1 MNIHLMVFF
10 GLLVFWIFL
19 FRDIRHSIKSYSKTK
34 KYLIITLPPLLMSSQ
49 LSYFLS
55 EILYIENFSWWFL
68 LFRTIVFAVMFVLHL
83 VILKKFVS

>member
-34 KYLIITLPPLLMSSQ
+34 KYLIIILPPLLMSSQ
-49 LSYFLS
+49 LSNYLNYSVFNHDS
-55 EILYIENFSWWFL
+55 ILIGLGVKTL
-68 LFRTIVFAVMFVLHL
+68 LL
-83 VILKKFVS
+83 VILFAIHLLILKKYA